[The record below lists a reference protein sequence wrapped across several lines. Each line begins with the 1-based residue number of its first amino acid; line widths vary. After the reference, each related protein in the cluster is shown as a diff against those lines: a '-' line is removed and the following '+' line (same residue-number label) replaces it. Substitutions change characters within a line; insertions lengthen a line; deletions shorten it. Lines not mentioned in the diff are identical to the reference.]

1 MKHVPLNDSYKW
13 ARSEVFSWAV
23 GNYDDTGCHIRM
35 QCGLITLYL
44 ADNFFGCDSYSLQ
57 VF

>member
-13 ARSEVFSWAV
+13 AHGEVFSWAV

-35 QCGLITLYL
+35 QCGLIALFLT
-44 ADNFFGCDSYSLQ
+44 DSFFGWNRCSRI
-57 VF
+57 V